1 MLLTGQKGKA
11 HTILW
16 DFRQKV
22 SQADVN
28 RLDRYKK
35 MVAHRQEKRFVI
47 HPLANSTDS
56 AESLNSLCSEPG
68 VIHTTNII

>member
-11 HTILW
+11 HAISW

-28 RLDRYKK
+28 RLDTHIKRWLQIDKK
-35 MVAHRQEKRFVI
+35 NVLSFTLLQTAQIQLR
-47 HPLANSTDS
+47 ASTHYVQS
-56 AESLNSLCSEPG
+56 QASFTLQ
-68 VIHTTNII
+68 T